1 MTGRML
7 RVATVAAIAA
17 AVTTGVA
24 GAVTPAN
31 GGDAGGT
38 TITINNHERDS
49 A

>member
-24 GAVTPAN
+24 RAVTPAN

>member
-38 TITINNHERDS
+38 TIAINDHERDS

>member
-38 TITINNHERDS
+38 TITVNNHERDS

>member
-1 MTGRML
+1 ML
-7 RVATVAAIAA
+7 RMATVAAIAA

-31 GGDAGGT
+31 GGDVGGT